1 MKGILE
7 KKVKCLCDMETL
19 LTLLIGENF
28 YSVIKKFFMRERKI
42 NCVVGMFVALIIMNV
57 IKDIVMSG

>member
-1 MKGILE
+1 
-7 KKVKCLCDMETL
+7 METL